1 MICIHIQIFTT
12 GTFGV
17 SIKSMKL
24 KSYGFT
30 ETPLTRSKTFFPR
43 LRWLP
48 RYKKRWRHDG
58 TRLCPWIP
66 WWTCHLNPCMNGIF
80 LGLHRIKEITPKQMW
95 ERTLSMLSLKP
106 LVRFLLLSTE
116 QYSTIYIIIYPHIY
130 IPIPIESVWTPAKS
144 PRITCRYV
152 TPPSP
157 AARFEM
163 FEAARTHGAVD
174 HYDNWMT
181 DTWEI

>member
-1 MICIHIQIFTT
+1 
-12 GTFGV
+12 
-17 SIKSMKL
+17 
-24 KSYGFT
+24 
-30 ETPLTRSKTFFPR
+30 
-43 LRWLP
+43 
-48 RYKKRWRHDG
+48 
-58 TRLCPWIP
+58 
-66 WWTCHLNPCMNGIF
+66 MNGIF
-80 LGLHRIKEITPKQMW
+80 LGLHRIKEITPKQTVRAHFVCVCVII
-95 ERTLSMLSLKP
+95 ETIGKIP
-106 LVRFLLLSTE
+106 LAEHWAVFH
-116 QYSTIYIIIYPHIY
+116 YIIYIFIYTHIY

-174 HYDNWMT
+174 HYNNWMT